1 MWEFHFETLNQSLTS
16 CFRMQILFA
25 NSHPVVK
32 EDVDNLK
39 GKNTRNKTKYD
50 LNWEEEPEQ
59 KHPKWL
65 KKHWP
70 MMQELQVDF
79 SVKTEYCSGP

>member
-1 MWEFHFETLNQSLTS
+1 
-16 CFRMQILFA
+16 MQILFA

-65 KKHWP
+65 KKHWS

-79 SVKTEYCSGP
+79 FCKD

>member
-1 MWEFHFETLNQSLTS
+1 
-16 CFRMQILFA
+16 MQILFA

-32 EDVDNLK
+32 EEVDELK
-39 GKNTRNKTKYD
+39 RTASVSCKRKRYD

-65 KKHWP
+65 KKHWS
-70 MMQELQVDF
+70 MMQELEVEF
-79 SVKTEYCSGP
+79 SKD